1 MRYLQRVE
9 RGVENLTVASLAR
22 FAACWGTQ
30 VADLFVTPALK
41 RLPDLIDEAT
51 KRTVVIV
58 SGDRA
63 VKLTPV
69 RAPKQRARHFGW
81 QSLFEPGRRCRAQR
95 RRLRRMHSWH

>member
-1 MRYLQRVE
+1 
-9 RGVENLTVASLAR
+9 
-22 FAACWGTQ
+22 
-30 VADLFVTPALK
+30 VADLFAAPALK

-69 RAPKQRARHFGW
+69 RAPQQRARHFGW
-81 QSLFEPGRRCRAQR
+81 QSLFEPQAAVQSPETQTSPDAQ
-95 RRLRRMHSWH
+95 LALTAHVHSNVVCVAVHLALGPH